1 MLCIYHSVKKD
12 LNVCDNIMFLSVQGN
27 EQQIQALSKKE
38 KDLKTVMRQH
48 LLCVAGAFE

>member
-27 EQQIQALSKKE
+27 EQQIQKE